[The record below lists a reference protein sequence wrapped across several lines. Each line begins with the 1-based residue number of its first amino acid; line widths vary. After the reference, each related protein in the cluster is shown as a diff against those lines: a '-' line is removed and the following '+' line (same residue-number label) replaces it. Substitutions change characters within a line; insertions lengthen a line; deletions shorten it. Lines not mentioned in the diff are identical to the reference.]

1 MNPLVSDARAQTLAS
16 FDWQWAH
23 LASGD
28 FMPGDP
34 WFDANATRVL
44 AHELCA
50 IDASWFSGKRV
61 LDAGCGQGRWTRAL
75 LDLGAHVTAID
86 FSEAGLSRTLE
97 VCRRHPNLRAQ
108 RVDLLHI
115 PDDLARERFDLVFS
129 FGVLHH
135 TGDTW
140 RALSNIAGLVEDA
153 GALFLYLYGATSWGP
168 SDESE
173 VMHIRE
179 ELAALSFE
187 QKIEEL
193 KRRFPGQD
201 PHQLFDLLSP
211 TINDRV
217 LFEEVRDRL
226 GSLGFPDTVQTVA
239 SGEIFARA
247 VRPGFPRTP
256 LRAPVGKQSTYAEES
271 ATRWQRRLGAGFELT
286 LREHLA
292 SVRQRH
298 TPQPVRDAIST
309 LRVEQNILDVS
320 LPPDRLALRGGDPR
334 CVDFWEEEGSPAS
347 PGATLTGRAPVI
359 VALGASIG
367 ACRFPLEYLSSL
379 WSATPHEGT
388 LVVELPAS
396 VSIAPPRSLVTRLLD
411 AKKSVPDKVSL
422 MLERH
427 ARWCTGQ
434 ALQAVGG
441 KLLLNPVLPDEAE
454 RMLVSLGATTRV
466 ISPARAGTAL
476 LVAHRT

>member
-1 MNPLVSDARAQTLAS
+1 MSQLVGDARAQTLAS

-50 IDASWFSGKRV
+50 IDASWFVGKRV

-86 FSEAGLSRTLE
+86 FSEAGLGRTLD

-108 RVDLLHI
+108 RVDLLDI
-115 PDDLARERFDLVFS
+115 PADLARERFDLVFS

-140 RALSNIAGLVEDA
+140 RALSNIAGLVDDA
-153 GALFLYLYGATSWGP
+153 GALFLYLYGATSWGAA
-168 SDESE
+168 DESE
-173 VMHIRE
+173 VMQVRG
-179 ELAALSFE
+179 ELAAVSFE
-187 QKIEEL
+187 EKIEVL

-217 LFEEVRDRL
+217 LLDEVRDRL
-226 GSLGFPDTVQTVA
+226 GSLGFRDTVQTVA

-247 VRPGFPRTP
+247 IRPGFPSAA
-256 LRAPVGKQSTYAEES
+256 LRAAAGKQSTYAEES
-271 ATRWQRRLGAGFELT
+271 ASRWQRRMGAGFELT

-292 SVRQRH
+292 SVCQRE
-298 TPQPVRDAIST
+298 TPEPVRDEISSLLLGET
-309 LRVEQNILDVS
+309 ILDVS
-320 LPPDRLALRGGDPR
+320 LPPDRLALRGSDTR
-334 CVDFWEEEGSPAS
+334 RLAFWEEGSPAS
-347 PGATLTGRAPVI
+347 PGAALSGRAPVI
-359 VALGASIG
+359 VALGASLG
-367 ACRFPLEYLSSL
+367 ACRFPSEYLSSL
-379 WSATPHEGT
+379 WNAVPRGGA

-396 VSIAPPRSLVTRLLD
+396 ASIAPHRSLLTRVLD
-411 AKKSVPDKVSL
+411 ARKPVPDKVSS
-422 MLERH
+422 MLKRR

-434 ALQAVGG
+434 ALEAVGG
-441 KLLLNPVLPDEAE
+441 KLLLNPILPDEAE
-454 RMLVSLGATTRV
+454 RMLGSLGATTRL

-476 LVAHRT
+476 LVARRA